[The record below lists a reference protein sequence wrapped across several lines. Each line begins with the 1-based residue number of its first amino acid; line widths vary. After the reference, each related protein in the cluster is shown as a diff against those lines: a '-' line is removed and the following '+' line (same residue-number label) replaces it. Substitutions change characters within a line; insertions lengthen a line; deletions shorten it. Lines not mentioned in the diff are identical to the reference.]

1 MDDIHAVPNLNTIKP
16 ERIFLEKNRNVNKS
30 PDPVKRVQDSDD
42 TNHILDPGP
51 SENEIEKEI
60 DKEKEVS
67 EGLTQAENLLSALN
81 NKLIF
86 VADERSRTGLVVQIV
101 DSETGETV
109 KQLPPE
115 ELLEM
120 VARLKEAVPG
130 IFIDDNV

>member
-1 MDDIHAVPNLNTIKP
+1 MEDIHAVPNLNTIKP
-16 ERIFLEKNRNVNKS
+16 ERILLEKNRNVNKS
-30 PDPVKRVQDSDD
+30 PDPVKRDQNSDD

-51 SENEIEKEI
+51 SENEI

-86 VADERSRTGLVVQIV
+86 VADDRSRTGLVVQIV
-101 DSETGETV
+101 NSETGETV